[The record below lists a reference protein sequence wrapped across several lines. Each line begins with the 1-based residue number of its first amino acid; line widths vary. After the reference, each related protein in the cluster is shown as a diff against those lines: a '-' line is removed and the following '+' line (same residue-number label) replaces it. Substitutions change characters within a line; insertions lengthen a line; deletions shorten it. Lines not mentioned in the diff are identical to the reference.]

1 MFHTSGDLPERETQE
16 VINMAIETI
25 NAITISDAQAKAIR
39 KLALRDS
46 KVNANEMAALLFK
59 RSVVNTFKPVV
70 KAIAE
75 DARKRYAMAVAGG
88 FPAPTYKGEDGKD
101 VVLTADEYAKRAAD
115 EYKSILSD
123 LEG

>member
-1 MFHTSGDLPERETQE
+1 MAIE
-16 VINMAIETI
+16 VINPIPVSEVQM
-25 NAITISDAQAKAIR
+25 KAIR

-46 KVNANEMAALLFK
+46 KVSANEMAALLFK

-70 KAIAE
+70 KAIHA
-75 DARKRYAMAVAGG
+75 DAKKRYEMAVAGG

-123 LEG
+123 LEV

>member
-1 MFHTSGDLPERETQE
+1 MAIE
-16 VINMAIETI
+16 VINPIV
-25 NAITISDAQAKAIR
+25 ITEAQMKAVR

-46 KVNANEMAALLFK
+46 KVNANQMAALLFK
-59 RSVVNTFKPVV
+59 RAVVNTFKPVA

-101 VVLTADEYAKRAAD
+101 IVLTADEYAKRAAE
-115 EYKSILSD
+115 EYRLILSD
-123 LEG
+123 LEA